1 MSLGKVV
8 EIFSAKKEQSGLPR
22 PRVENLNL
30 IKDYGIEFDKF
41 ALKDLDSTV
50 MIVGVNS
57 YELAKKNNIS
67 LEYGSL
73 GENILLDF
81 NPHDYKVGT
90 RLIVED
96 AVLEVTQKCTIC
108 NHLSVFGKKLPLI
121 IKDCRGLY
129 CKIIKSGIIKKN
141 MLVTKN

>member
-8 EIFSAKKEQSGLPR
+8 EIFSAKKDQSGLPR
-22 PRVENLNL
+22 PRVESLNL

-90 RLIVED
+90 RFIVED

>member
-22 PRVENLNL
+22 PRVESLNL

-90 RLIVED
+90 RFIVED

>member
-22 PRVENLNL
+22 PRVESLNL
-30 IKDYGIEFDKF
+30 IKDYGIKFDKF

-90 RLIVED
+90 RFIVED

>member
-8 EIFSAKKEQSGLPR
+8 EIFSAKKDQSGLPR
-22 PRVENLNL
+22 PRVESLNL

-50 MIVGVNS
+50 MIVGVNT

-90 RLIVED
+90 RFIVED